1 MERSL
6 EAWVGRPSSAAAA
19 VGAAVGVWGGGDLA
33 PHTHADAPHTHA
45 DAAHTHAPHARKDWL
60 RESERERGERGER
73 VSESDR
79 EMYTLWS
86 AGVDPQGLQGRQ
98 GEAGAGGAGGG
109 GHALQG
115 QQEDGGKVGV
125 YI

>member
-1 MERSL
+1 M
-6 EAWVGRPSSAAAA
+6 
-19 VGAAVGVWGGGDLA
+19 GAAVGGWGGGDLA

-45 DAAHTHAPHARKDWL
+45 DAPHTHAPHARKDWL
-60 RESERERGERGER
+60 RESERERGERER

-86 AGVDPQGLQGRQ
+86 AGVGPQGLQR
-98 GEAGAGGAGGG
+98 EAGAGGAGGG
-109 GHALQG
+109 QALQG

-125 YI
+125 YLASAY